1 MYALLSCIPYHFGHN
16 ISMFDCQ
23 RNSRQRNS
31 RDIAVVYL
39 VQTFKNEGR
48 HYKSTIETDQ
58 QFIQHCYRLDYGMHN
73 LL

>member
-1 MYALLSCIPYHFGHN
+1 MKC
-16 ISMFDCQ
+16 
-23 RNSRQRNS
+23 
-31 RDIAVVYL
+31 DIALVYL

>member
-1 MYALLSCIPYHFGHN
+1 MQALWGKCEQTACILAIEERMIRIN
-16 ISMFDCQ
+16 I
-23 RNSRQRNS
+23 RR
-31 RDIAVVYL
+31 
-39 VQTFKNEGR
+39 QTFKNEGR